1 MVKHSGVVFLSI
13 VSSFAMVSKILKCAD
28 LELFFFD
35 LLFTKLD
42 LMLKD
47 VERRLRF
54 FDGELAIGLIG
65 LLIFVV
71 VDFLPVLGL
80 PLLSFICFVNLL
92 LLYILPVCFTFQHVH
107 NKAD

>member
-1 MVKHSGVVFLSI
+1 
-13 VSSFAMVSKILKCAD
+13 MVSKILKCAD

-71 VDFLPVLGL
+71 VDLLPVLGL
-80 PLLSFICFVNLL
+80 PLLSFISFLNLL